1 MASDNSSSMV
11 LQLQTTKD
19 QLNVMVNIIPV
30 VTELS
35 QAYDL
40 RQHKEMEKK
49 KTAMVD
55 NHNALCQSQL

>member
-49 KTAMVD
+49 TAMVD